1 MPSFFAFYRS
11 GEKSMNEEIFGTEI
25 ITGKSN
31 STIVK
36 INKLV
41 NKKYRNE
48 YELFMCDGTKLVKE
62 AIAFGA
68 NIKYIVLR
76 EDFSVEKDLEIAIKK
91 CRENGTNI
99 LVVSEQIFA
108 KISTENAPQ
117 GIIAICS
124 FLKDIHVRSKIAKNI
139 QKNEKIMMFES
150 VRDPGNIGTIIRN
163 AVAFGLD
170 RIILSSDC
178 ADIYS
183 QKVVS
188 AAMGAIFKLKIDIV
202 DDFIGT
208 INELKAQ
215 NKEILSATLGEKSLI
230 LGEKALNSNTV
241 VIIGNEGH
249 GLSKDVISISN
260 DTIFIPI
267 KENTESL
274 NAAMASV
281 IFMWELSK

>member
-1 MPSFFAFYRS
+1 
-11 GEKSMNEEIFGTEI
+11 
-25 ITGKSN
+25 
-31 STIVK
+31 
-36 INKLV
+36 
-41 NKKYRNE
+41 
-48 YELFMCDGTKLVKE
+48 
-62 AIAFGA
+62 
-68 NIKYIVLR
+68 
-76 EDFSVEKDLEIAIKK
+76 
-91 CRENGTNI
+91 
-99 LVVSEQIFA
+99 
-108 KISTENAPQ
+108 
-117 GIIAICS
+117 
-124 FLKDIHVRSKIAKNI
+124 
-139 QKNEKIMMFES
+139 
-150 VRDPGNIGTIIRN
+150 
-163 AVAFGLD
+163 
-170 RIILSSDC
+170 
-178 ADIYS
+178 
-183 QKVVS
+183 
-188 AAMGAIFKLKIDIV
+188 MGAIFKLKIDIV